1 MGNSTL
7 KLRLTCWRAA
17 EHKRGAEAQSGMGKL
32 LRAALA
38 SVPA

>member
-7 KLRLTCWRAA
+7 KLRLTWRAA